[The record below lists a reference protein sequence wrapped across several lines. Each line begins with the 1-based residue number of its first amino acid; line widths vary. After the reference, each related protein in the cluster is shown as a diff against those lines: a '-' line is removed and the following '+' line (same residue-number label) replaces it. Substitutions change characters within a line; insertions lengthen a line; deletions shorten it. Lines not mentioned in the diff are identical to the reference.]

1 MMLGSKDILP
11 PNGCYNNTTDFRKV
25 ISMKKYNRWIS
36 VILITALILALPIGC
51 LTPLRASA
59 NSIVPLE
66 KNASKQGDALLAD
79 ADYVENEIIVQMKDS
94 YSKKELKKELSQEL
108 PDTISDIKVEEMVTL
123 DQTCGALLSSDKADT
138 ETLLEELNQLDDVAY
153 AEPNYIFHKADITN
167 DTYVRQQWYLED
179 NDSSDS
185 DIHYTEVS
193 KNQSDTPVVVVADS
207 GIDGSQEDLSQIM
220 YSNTMY
226 DAVRDTYTNYK
237 DSDGH
242 GTHIAGIIGASIN
255 NNKGISGISNCKLI
269 GTRCLNDAG
278 ECSLASLIRTYNY
291 ILSMKNGGV
300 NIRAVNLSMGGQ
312 MDLKYDNNGSILNNL
327 ITAAG
332 ELGIVTICAAGNEGM
347 NIDSNKVYPAS
358 FDNDYII
365 SVGASNE
372 ANTPASFSNY
382 GKAEVDVFA
391 PGTNIFS
398 TYSSE
403 IYNPEC
409 SHDIFYNNFENTA
422 QIADVVNGSS
432 NTTLFL
438 SNQFSALTSSDSD
451 VLKEQN
457 SLCMSVNATANQTY
471 YIALPF
477 TVNEDIERSAYLSF
491 RMLLKAS
498 TKAAQIRYHDLAIYI
513 SNTSDLSSIYNE
525 DTEIINSCPDIS
537 DETDIPYKVNATN
550 DYWNNFPFEIADRHF
565 PLSAG
570 DYYTIIAFTPA
581 LSASYE
587 LYFDNYG
594 AGTALTKYSYDHGS
608 SMATPMVTGEVALL
622 AGIFPNASAAEL
634 RARVLGG
641 IDTSSAYLD
650 KCSTGGKINI
660 AKAMNSPNPAITKL
674 TLSEDTNQLT
684 INGFYFG
691 EQIGSL
697 SITSDSGQTISLP
710 VTSWNPSQITA
721 STTGLEA
728 GSYTVTVTRSDQIS
742 IISAKK
748 FTYIGPIT
756 INEIKLNKT
765 KLTLAP
771 GKKFKLKATII
782 PTTAPKQNLAFKSSN
797 AKYATV
803 SQSGIITAK
812 KAGNKHSVT
821 ITCYSTD
828 SKKSSASCKVTIK
841 QPVTKI
847 KLNKTKATVKAG
859 KSITLKATITPK
871 NAANKKVVFISSNK
885 KYATVNKKGK
895 VTTKK
900 AGKGHTVTIT
910 CKAKDGSKCKKSCR
924 IKIR

>member
-1 MMLGSKDILP
+1 
-11 PNGCYNNTTDFRKV
+11 
-25 ISMKKYNRWIS
+25 MKKNSKWLSI
-36 VILITALILALPIGC
+36 ILIIAMIFSLHTGC
-51 LTPLRASA
+51 LASLKVTA

-66 KNASKQGDALLAD
+66 RNTTEQDTLLSD
-79 ADYVENEIIVQMKDS
+79 TDYVENEIIVQMKDS
-94 YSKKELKKELSQEL
+94 YSEKELKKELTKEL
-108 PDTISDIKVEEMVTL
+108 PNTISDIKVEEMVTL
-123 DQTCGALLSSDKADT
+123 DQTSGALLSSDSTDT
-138 ETLLEELNQLDDVAY
+138 KTLLEQLNQLDEVAY

-167 DTYVRQQWYLED
+167 DTYIRQQWYLED

-185 DIHYTEVS
+185 DIHYAEAS
-193 KNQSDTPVVVVADS
+193 RNQSDTPVVVIADS
-207 GIDGSQEDLSQIM
+207 GIDGTHEDLAPIM

-226 DAVRDTYTNYK
+226 DAIRDTYISYNDT
-237 DSDGH
+237 DGH
-242 GTHIAGIIGASIN
+242 GTHIAGIIGAAIN

-269 GTRCLNDAG
+269 GTRCLNDNG

-312 MDLKYDNNGSILNNL
+312 MDLRYDNNGSILNNL

-332 ELGIVTICAAGNEGM
+332 ELGIVTICAAGNQGM
-347 NIDSNKVYPAS
+347 NIDSNKVYPAC

-372 ANTPASFSNY
+372 ANAPASFSNY
-382 GKAEVDVFA
+382 GRTEVDVFA

-398 TYSSE
+398 AYSSE

-409 SHDIFYNNFENTA
+409 SHDIFYNNFENAA
-422 QIADVVNGSS
+422 QIADIVNGSA
-432 NTTLFL
+432 NTTLSL
-438 SNQFSALTSSDSD
+438 SNQFSALTSSDSE
-451 VLKEQN
+451 VLKEQS

-477 TVNEDIERSAYLSF
+477 TVEEDIEDSAYLSF
-491 RMLLKAS
+491 RMLFNAS
-498 TKAAQIRYHDLAIYI
+498 TKTAQVRYHDLAIYI
-513 SNTSDLSSIYNE
+513 SNTSDLSAIYNE
-525 DTEIINSCPDIS
+525 NTDIINSRPDIY
-537 DETDIPYKVNATN
+537 DETDEPYKVTATN
-550 DYWNNFPFEIADRHF
+550 DYWNNFPFEIADSRF

-570 DYYTIIAFTPA
+570 NYYTIIAFTPSV
-581 LSASYE
+581 SASYE

-594 AGTALTKYSYDHGS
+594 AGTTLTKYTYDHGS

-622 AGIFPNASAAEL
+622 SGIFPNASAAEL

-641 IDTSSAYLD
+641 TDTNTAYLD
-650 KCSTGGKINI
+650 KCNTGGKINI
-660 AKAMNSPNPAITKL
+660 AKAINSPNPAITKL
-674 TLSEDTNQLT
+674 TLSEDSNQLT
-684 INGFYFG
+684 VNGFYFG
-691 EQIGSL
+691 EQTGSL

-710 VTSWNPSQITA
+710 VTSWNSSQISA
-721 STTGLEA
+721 STKGLEA

-742 IISAKK
+742 VTSSKK
-748 FTYIGPIT
+748 VTYIGPIT

-797 AKYATV
+797 SKYATV
-803 SQSGIITAK
+803 SNSGVITAK

-828 SKKSSASCKVTIK
+828 SKKVSVSCKVTIK
-841 QPVTKI
+841 QLVTKI

-859 KSITLKATITPK
+859 KSIKLKATVTPK
-871 NAANKKVVFISSNK
+871 NAVNKKVRFTSSNK
-885 KYATVNKKGK
+885 KYATVNNKGK

-900 AGKGHTVTIT
+900 AGRGHTVTIT
-910 CKAKDGSKCKKSCR
+910 CKAKDGSKCKKKCR
-924 IKIR
+924 IKIK